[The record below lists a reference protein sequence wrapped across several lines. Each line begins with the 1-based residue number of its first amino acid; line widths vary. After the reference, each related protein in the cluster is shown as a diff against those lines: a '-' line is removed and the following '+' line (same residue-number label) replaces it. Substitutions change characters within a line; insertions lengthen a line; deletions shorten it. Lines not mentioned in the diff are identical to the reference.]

1 MTDPQY
7 VNNLSNI
14 YTQMYNPA
22 GAERPLTE
30 QQIKRVDKEEE
41 KHDYD
46 IPKWKRLLN
55 QHAAGEKFKQPPYI
69 GHVEGREDPE
79 ENEEE
84 NSKAS
89 LAIKL
94 VLELLGEEEHN
105 EAAANAIYM
114 IRDLVK

>member
-7 VNNLSNI
+7 VNNLSDI
-14 YTQMYNPA
+14 YTEMYNTA
-22 GAERPLTE
+22 GIERPLTE

-41 KHDYD
+41 HDYD
-46 IPKWKRLLN
+46 VPKWKRLLN

-84 NSKAS
+84 NEKAS

-94 VLELLGEEEHN
+94 VLELIGDAQHD
-105 EAAANAIYM
+105 EAAANALYM